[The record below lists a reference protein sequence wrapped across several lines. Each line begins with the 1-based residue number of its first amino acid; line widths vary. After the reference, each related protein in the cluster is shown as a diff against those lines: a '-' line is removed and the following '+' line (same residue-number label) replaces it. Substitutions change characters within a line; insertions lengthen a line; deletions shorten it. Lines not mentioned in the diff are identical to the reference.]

1 MEEIKCP
8 SCGSG
13 AVRKITDEKYECI
26 IYQKSFRKQMNIL
39 KIFIR
44 I

>member
-13 AVRKITDEKYECI
+13 AVRKITEEKYEWHVIIFSWYI
-26 IYQKSFRKQMNIL
+26 IYQKSF
-39 KIFIR
+39 
-44 I
+44 